1 MYMKLA
7 SDLSMLNFKEFIGF
21 SVSIATSLMCVN
33 FTGMMIVIVNKLL
46 AIVINIINEIIKK
59 QKGHRERVGKSGK
72 GYFPI
77 IWGKNPRLK
86 AGAGFELGSPR
97 LESSA
102 LAIEPPVPINSQL
115 INQVHQLH

>member
-1 MYMKLA
+1 
-7 SDLSMLNFKEFIGF
+7 MLLKYYQDWNFSLIQYLF
-21 SVSIATSLMCVN
+21 SIIEMIQL
-33 FTGMMIVIVNKLL
+33 MIVIVNKLL

-86 AGAGFELGSPR
+86 EGAGFELGSPR

-102 LAIEPPVPINSQL
+102 LAIEPPVPVNSQL